1 MLNFFLIHSH
11 LDLRH
16 SCSVFVPYVLQPA
29 AISGGVPELQPQLP
43 QRAGGALQQLP
54 GLRGLHR
61 GPTHPEEAEGAG

>member
-11 LDLRH
+11 LDLRR
-16 SCSVFVPYVLQPA
+16 SCSVFVLQPA

-61 GPTHPEEAEGAG
+61 GPTHPEEAGGAG